1 MMWENLGANIPT
13 YALYIYGALIVT
25 ELAFELTQK
34 VRGYKL
40 GDTLCSLTMGSFYIG
55 MSLLMKGFALW
66 FFYLVQQY
74 ALFDFGQ
81 SWVAFIACYIAVDF
95 IFYWYHRFI
104 HEVRFGWAAHVAHH
118 SSEEFNLGGTAF
130 RQSFAE
136 PLLEPFFYVGAVLIG
151 FDPLM
156 VMVALQ
162 INLIYMFWVHLRRFP
177 KMHPAIEWLFVTPS
191 HHRVHHA
198 ANIRYLDKNYS
209 GTFIVW
215 DRIFGTFAEEI
226 EAPEFGIV
234 QQLRHNNPIRAS
246 FESWVALAGDVWGA
260 KGIGNKF
267 GYLFKPPGWAPDGQ
281 GMTTRQRREL
291 ANATGSAT

>member
-246 FESWVALAGDVWGA
+246 FESWVALAGDVWRA

-291 ANATGSAT
+291 ADATGSAT

>member
-1 MMWENLGANIPT
+1 MWEHLDATIPT
-13 YALYIYGALIVT
+13 YALYIYGVLIVI

-40 GDTLCSLTMGSFYIG
+40 GDTLCSLTMGGFYIG
-55 MSLLMKGFALW
+55 MSVLMKGFTLW
-66 FFYLVQQY
+66 FFYYVQKY

-95 IFYWYHRFI
+95 LFYWYHRCI
-104 HEVRFGWAAHVAHH
+104 HEVRVGWAAHVAHH
-118 SSEEFNLGGTAF
+118 SSEEFNLGATAF

-156 VMVALQ
+156 VLVAIQ

-198 ANIRYLDKNYS
+198 ANIQYLDKNYS
-209 GTFIVW
+209 GTFIIW
-215 DRIFGTFAEEI
+215 DRMFGSFAEEI
-226 EAPEFGIV
+226 ETPEFGIV

-246 FESWVALAGDVWGA
+246 FDSWIALAGDVWRA
-260 KGIGNKF
+260 KGVRNKL
-267 GYLFKPPGWAPDGQ
+267 GYLFRPPGWAPDGQ
-281 GMTTRQRREL
+281 GMTTRQRRE
-291 ANATGSAT
+291 AADAAGSAT

>member
-66 FFYLVQQY
+66 FFYLVQHY

-246 FESWVALAGDVWGA
+246 FESWVALAGDVWRA

-291 ANATGSAT
+291 ADATRSAT